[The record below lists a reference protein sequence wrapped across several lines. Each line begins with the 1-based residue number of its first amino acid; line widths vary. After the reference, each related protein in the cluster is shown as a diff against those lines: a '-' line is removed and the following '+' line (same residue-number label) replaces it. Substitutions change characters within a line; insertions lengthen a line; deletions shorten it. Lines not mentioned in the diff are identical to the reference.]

1 MDSPALNAALHLLKF
16 RVRSCKELKNRL
28 NQKGFTHS
36 EIKETLEYLK
46 DLGYVN
52 DKEFAF
58 LFVKDKIKQKGA
70 GPIYLKT
77 ELLKHNIPD
86 ELIREAMSLG
96 YSKYSQDELITNHIV
111 KRKNILSDENILT
124 QKRKIIQFL
133 QRKGFTWEQIS
144 PQLNKTF
151 PD

>member
-111 KRKNILSDENILT
+111 KRKNILNDENILT